1 MSNLLT
7 KLINSDKREFE
18 KPSADV
24 ELPRLSKILDEK
36 FVVTVKT
43 LPTILAEDIEEQCT
57 KVTPDGG
64 IDINVNKMMNKI
76 LMESVYFEDEHLFRN
91 KGLMDAFNAK
101 TPVDLINTLL
111 LGKEKEELF
120 KVYKSVITLDGKE
133 LVKKIKK

>member
-24 ELPRLSKILDEK
+24 ELPRLSKILVEK

>member
-7 KLINSDKREFE
+7 KLINSDNREFE

-24 ELPRLSKILDEK
+24 ELPRLSKILGEK

>member
-24 ELPRLSKILDEK
+24 ELPRLSKILGEK

-64 IDINVNKMMNKI
+64 IDINVN
-76 LMESVYFEDEHLFRN
+76 RN

>member
-24 ELPRLSKILDEK
+24 ELPRLSKILGEK

-57 KVTPDGG
+57 KVTSDGG

>member
-7 KLINSDKREFE
+7 NLINSDKREFE

-24 ELPRLSKILDEK
+24 ELPRLSKILGEK

>member
-24 ELPRLSKILDEK
+24 ELPRISKILGEK

-43 LPTILAEDIEEQCT
+43 LPTLLAEDIEEQCT

>member
-24 ELPRLSKILDEK
+24 ELPRLSKILGEK

-57 KVTPDGG
+57 KVTSDGG
-64 IDINVNKMMNKI
+64 VDINVNKMMNKI

>member
-18 KPSADV
+18 KPSTEV
-24 ELPRLSKILDEK
+24 ELARLSKILGEK

>member
-24 ELPRLSKILDEK
+24 ELPRLSKILGEK

-57 KVTPDGG
+57 KVTPDSG
-64 IDINVNKMMNKI
+64 IDININKMMNKI

>member
-24 ELPRLSKILDEK
+24 ELPRLSKILGEK

-43 LPTILAEDIEEQCT
+43 LPTILAEDIEEQCA

-64 IDINVNKMMNKI
+64 IDININKMMNKI

>member
-24 ELPRLSKILDEK
+24 ELPRLSKILGEK

-57 KVTPDGG
+57 KVTPDVG

>member
-18 KPSADV
+18 KPSTEV
-24 ELPRLSKILDEK
+24 ELPRISKILGEK
-36 FVVTVKT
+36 FVVAVKT

>member
-24 ELPRLSKILDEK
+24 ELPRLSKILGEK

-64 IDINVNKMMNKI
+64 IDININKMMNKI

>member
-24 ELPRLSKILDEK
+24 ELPRLSKILGEK

>member
-24 ELPRLSKILDEK
+24 ELPRLSKILGEK

-43 LPTILAEDIEEQCT
+43 LPTLLAEDIEEQCT
-57 KVTPDGG
+57 KVTSDGG

>member
-24 ELPRLSKILDEK
+24 ELPRLSKILGEK
-36 FVVTVKT
+36 FLVTVKT

>member
-24 ELPRLSKILDEK
+24 ELPRLSNILGEK

>member
-24 ELPRLSKILDEK
+24 ELPRLSKILGEK

-57 KVTPDGG
+57 KVTPDSG

>member
-18 KPSADV
+18 KPATEV
-24 ELPRLSKILDEK
+24 ELPRISKILGEK

-43 LPTILAEDIEEQCT
+43 LPTLLAEDIEEQCT

>member
-24 ELPRLSKILDEK
+24 ELPRLSKILGEK

-101 TPVDLINTLL
+101 TPVDLINALL

>member
-18 KPSADV
+18 KPSTEV
-24 ELPRLSKILDEK
+24 ELPRISKILGEK

-43 LPTILAEDIEEQCT
+43 LPTLLAEDIEEQCT

-64 IDINVNKMMNKI
+64 IDIDVNKMMNKI
-76 LMESVYFEDEHLFRN
+76 LMDSVYFEGEHLFRN
-91 KGLMDAFNAK
+91 KGLMEAFNAK
-101 TPVDLINTLL
+101 TPIDLINALL

>member
-18 KPSADV
+18 KPSTEV
-24 ELPRLSKILDEK
+24 ELPRISKILGEK

-43 LPTILAEDIEEQCT
+43 LPTILAEDIEEQCN

>member
-18 KPSADV
+18 KPSTEV
-24 ELPRLSKILDEK
+24 ELPRISKILGEK

-43 LPTILAEDIEEQCT
+43 LPTLLAEDIEEQCT

>member
-24 ELPRLSKILDEK
+24 ELPRLSKILGEK

-101 TPVDLINTLL
+101 TPLDLINTLL

>member
-24 ELPRLSKILDEK
+24 ELPRLSKILGEK

-43 LPTILAEDIEEQCT
+43 LPTILSEDIEEQCT

>member
-24 ELPRLSKILDEK
+24 ELPRLSKILGEK

-91 KGLMDAFNAK
+91 KGLMDA
-101 TPVDLINTLL
+101 
-111 LGKEKEELF
+111 
-120 KVYKSVITLDGKE
+120 
-133 LVKKIKK
+133 

>member
-24 ELPRLSKILDEK
+24 ELPRLSKILGEK

-91 KGLMDAFNAK
+91 KGLMEAFNAK

>member
-24 ELPRLSKILDEK
+24 ELSRLSKILGEK

>member
-24 ELPRLSKILDEK
+24 ELPRLSKILGEK

-57 KVTPDGG
+57 KVTQDCG

>member
-24 ELPRLSKILDEK
+24 ELPRLSKILGEK

-57 KVTPDGG
+57 KVTTDGG

>member
-7 KLINSDKREFE
+7 KLINSDKRELE

-24 ELPRLSKILDEK
+24 ELPRLSKILGEK

>member
-18 KPSADV
+18 KPSTEV
-24 ELPRLSKILDEK
+24 ELPRLSKILGEK

>member
-24 ELPRLSKILDEK
+24 ELPRLSKILGEK

-64 IDINVNKMMNKI
+64 VDININKMMNKI

>member
-18 KPSADV
+18 KPSTEV
-24 ELPRLSKILDEK
+24 ELPRISKILGEK

>member
-18 KPSADV
+18 KPSAEV
-24 ELPRLSKILDEK
+24 ELPRISKILGEK

-43 LPTILAEDIEEQCT
+43 LPTLLAEDIEEQCT

>member
-1 MSNLLT
+1 MSNLIT

-24 ELPRLSKILDEK
+24 ELPRLSKILGEK

>member
-18 KPSADV
+18 KPSTEV
-24 ELPRLSKILDEK
+24 ELPRISKILGEK

-101 TPVDLINTLL
+101 TPLDLINTLL

>member
-18 KPSADV
+18 KPSAEV
-24 ELPRLSKILDEK
+24 ELPRISKILGEK

-101 TPVDLINTLL
+101 TPIDLINTLL

>member
-18 KPSADV
+18 KPSAEV
-24 ELPRLSKILDEK
+24 ELPRISKILGEK